1 MRKTI
6 LSLIVSVMLPAATFA
21 QPKLC
26 GNVVN
31 ARGWSGSQY
40 SDPFGIYSF
49 DASDATLQL
58 KTEATSRYMLGRGGG
73 VADADNVYLY
83 DVEMDG
89 TYVYGTIYLME
100 KTEYNARTYARI
112 GSPFDVPT
120 AMTWDASTK
129 NIYGCFYSNNA
140 SGYEFGVLTI
150 ASGRADR
157 TRISKLS

>member
-6 LSLIVSVMLPAATFA
+6 LSLIVTVMLPAATFA

-83 DVEMDG
+83 DVEM
-89 TYVYGTIYLME
+89 
-100 KTEYNARTYARI
+100 
-112 GSPFDVPT
+112 T
-120 AMTWDASTK
+120 APMFTAPS
-129 NIYGCFYSNNA
+129 I
-140 SGYEFGVLTI
+140 
-150 ASGRADR
+150 
-157 TRISKLS
+157 